1 MLGRNEGGSCAENDA
16 LLAASVALRRAAD
29 ILQTIASN
37 NKRQSASSEESLLA
51 SLVETEQRKE
61 MYFRIGFGL
70 LALQTFIILY
80 CFIWFHFPVWMNH
93 QLRWISDTCEKVTMN
108 LCQSPTIV
116 NGVVAMTEN
125 ITTHPGNIDAVSKTM
140 QTVIGSEVFMASM
153 RRIMKHVLLDRD
165 VQRIVGVSISG
176 ISKEAMKSTFS
187 WNPNEAEE
195 ARRALINGTDDPLSE
210 TERGDEREQRG
221 PNPLNQWL
229 QRVLD
234 PQKRRQR
241 EQEER
246 RRRKEEEEEAV
257 VLVEEEVD
265 ASHGQTKVSSAAAD
279 TTLSERSMHNNVGE
293 QQGPK
298 KFRSPG
304 HIPSSKSLDALPD
317 ASPNS
322 RALVD
327 RELEGVAVRNISPQR
342 RRLMRPNRDR
352 PRTGTQSDDD
362 HEHESSISKHSPK
375 KSPGSSPESKSVES
389 KKSKVNQMDAE
400 SEEQWQKAKGR
411 SPPPPFPFAARG
423 SSDDENGSDSD

>member
-37 NKRQSASSEESLLA
+37 NKKQSASSEESLLA

-70 LALQTFIILY
+70 LALQTFVILY

-108 LCQSPTIV
+108 LCQSPSIV

-140 QTVIGSEVFMASM
+140 QTVIGSEVFVASM

-176 ISKEAMKSTFS
+176 ISKEAMKNTFS

-210 TERGDEREQRG
+210 TERGDER
-221 PNPLNQWL
+221 
-229 QRVLD
+229 
-234 PQKRRQR
+234 
-241 EQEER
+241 
-246 RRRKEEEEEAV
+246 
-257 VLVEEEVD
+257 
-265 ASHGQTKVSSAAAD
+265 
-279 TTLSERSMHNNVGE
+279 
-293 QQGPK
+293 
-298 KFRSPG
+298 
-304 HIPSSKSLDALPD
+304 
-317 ASPNS
+317 
-322 RALVD
+322 
-327 RELEGVAVRNISPQR
+327 
-342 RRLMRPNRDR
+342 
-352 PRTGTQSDDD
+352 
-362 HEHESSISKHSPK
+362 
-375 KSPGSSPESKSVES
+375 
-389 KKSKVNQMDAE
+389 
-400 SEEQWQKAKGR
+400 
-411 SPPPPFPFAARG
+411 
-423 SSDDENGSDSD
+423 